1 TGVKKYRDE
10 HLGGMI
16 GLERTVLPLFAE
28 QKFHLASALT
38 LLSFIAAFGAAKA
51 AANYLTG
58 YLSDRVGRKALLV
71 AGWVLALPVPYLLYA
86 APQWAWVVGAHVL
99 LGMHQGLAW
108 SSTVVMKI
116 DLVGERQRGLA
127 MGLNEFAGYVALA
140 LTAWGSA
147 QVAHQVGAEHV
158 LLYGGW
164 GVAGIGLALSV
175 FGVRDTHAHVALEAA
190 RSCRKQMTQV
200 FRQVTWRHPNLSS
213 ITHAGWA
220 NNLNDGMVWGM
231 LPLLL
236 QRQGYSLVQIGW
248 VTGLYPLVWGVAQV
262 FSGQWSD
269 RVSKRQML
277 ALGMLLQACAL
288 LGLLWADGLAAYLCV
303 SALLGLGTA
312 LVYPVFMAAIAD
324 NVHPLQRAES
334 IGVFRLWRDLGY
346 VFGAVLTGLLMDWA
360 GIGAAIETVAFL
372 TAASAAQILYRMTDV
387 PPCDAPP
394 PASLCRLLKNL
405 LTPAGKGR

>member
-1 TGVKKYRDE
+1 
-10 HLGGMI
+10 
-16 GLERTVLPLFAE
+16 
-28 QKFHLASALT
+28 
-38 LLSFIAAFGAAKA
+38 
-51 AANYLTG
+51 
-58 YLSDRVGRKALLV
+58 
-71 AGWVLALPVPYLLYA
+71 
-86 APQWAWVVGAHVL
+86 
-99 LGMHQGLAW
+99 
-108 SSTVVMKI
+108 
-116 DLVGERQRGLA
+116 
-127 MGLNEFAGYVALA
+127 
-140 LTAWGSA
+140 
-147 QVAHQVGAEHV
+147 
-158 LLYGGW
+158 
-164 GVAGIGLALSV
+164 
-175 FGVRDTHAHVALEAA
+175 
-190 RSCRKQMTQV
+190 MTQV